1 LRVNFVKMHGA
12 GNDFILINLLEGNSP
27 LDYSLLAPKL
37 CDRNFGIGADGL
49 LFIMPSET
57 ADIKMRI
64 INSDGSEAEMCGNGI
79 RCFAK
84 FVYEEGI
91 INKNIIEVETLA
103 GKIIPEI
110 ILNNNKVASVRV
122 DMGEPKLERSQ
133 IPMFGEEG
141 RVIKEKLVI
150 AEKEFEVTAV
160 SMGNPHCVIF
170 VPNIKEIEIEKWGPL
185 IEKHPVFPRKTNV
198 EFVQVI
204 TPSEVVMR
212 VWERGAG
219 ITLACGTGACATLTA
234 GVLNNY
240 INRKASIKL
249 LGGELTVE
257 WEENNHLYMTG
268 PAIEVFRGVIS
279 IGSL

>member
-1 LRVNFVKMHGA
+1 MHGA